1 MAAFVGETVLVTL
14 KFPENTQVRGL
25 VTDIVNQQLSLR
37 EGKVPTS
44 SERFSTFCRAF
55 TDSVLVLWLPTQR
68 RDEFL
73 VVNGPENLLDI
84 EILEPEANLATPS
97 VSSGIQ
103 GIPQAS
109 DDPAILSYGRPL
121 HYTPSAIDVGLT
133 SHTTIVPSS
142 EVKEGLGNS
151 ESRVSQQSPPPPP
164 PIHIPQQAIGS
175 SAFGACVLE
184 HGTTSA
190 TLTGPFEELQL
201 NVEENGED
209 DNREG
214 NGDGKGA
221 DAHVG
226 VAPKHKR
233 RRPKRG
239 VRKERSPNA
248 AVIRLE
254 DPGQDDKVSPKAG
267 RKVSQPHKK
276 TGWRETPF
284 LEEVRE
290 PKKQS
295 LHPTDGS
302 KPRGQRQHQH
312 PHKKLLNEQN
322 GWATEDATDIQE
334 MGDFDFSGNLSKF
347 DKLGTFNQ
355 FKQEDTTADEER
367 LVTHNRL
374 PPRPGTGGGKNL
386 HYTENVLDSPNV
398 NNHTTWGSGDSEND
412 LTDAKFGSGRS
423 SRRNTSRASI
433 RQPPSR
439 KSSAIVSEQNMTGS
453 GSLPEV
459 KAKNRRTPRESVNGG
474 KMQPDISSSHD
485 TVKRTILQSEKAS
498 SRMPSSAHLKPSFRL
513 TGNNHVC
520 PCLTPLQILELEQL
534 AMTELGLSEDM
545 LTENAARAISQIALQ
560 TADSIWRDTKSEGH
574 ASPVVV
580 ILAGNNKTGARAIAG
595 ARQALNHHSDL
606 YLAVLGLEGD
616 EDLLDPVRRQ
626 LTIFRNCGGQV
637 VKPDR
642 LVRTLRNA
650 HARPDMI
657 VDALLGMHIAFEDL
671 RIDDQDAYFDLASW
685 ANKTASVLAIDV
697 PSGMDASSGLPPSY
711 NLFIYPLLTSLHRP
725 YHCSRRIGHSHP
737 GRLRALPSCSQNR
750 PSSGNGQIRV
760 HEHCMRAF
768 CGGYRHQQRSMA
780 KVWDTL
786 QRRCAFRQRVG
797 R

>member
-1 MAAFVGETVLVTL
+1 M
-14 KFPENTQVRGL
+14 
-25 VTDIVNQQLSLR
+25 
-37 EGKVPTS
+37 
-44 SERFSTFCRAF
+44 
-55 TDSVLVLWLPTQR
+55 LWLPTQQ

-97 VSSGIQ
+97 VP
-103 GIPQAS
+103 IPQAS
-109 DDPAILSYGRPL
+109 DDPAILSYGRPP
-121 HYTPSAIDVGLT
+121 HHTASAIHVGVP
-133 SHTTIVPSS
+133 SHTTIVTSN
-142 EVKEGLGNS
+142 EVKEGLGS
-151 ESRVSQQSPPPPP
+151 SKSRVSQQSPPAPP
-164 PIHIPQQAIGS
+164 PIHIPQEAIRS
-175 SAFGACVLE
+175 STFDARVLE

-201 NVEENGED
+201 DVEDNGEE
-209 DNREG
+209 DNHKG
-214 NGDGKGA
+214 NSDGKGA
-221 DAHVG
+221 EAHVG

-248 AVIRLE
+248 AVVRLE
-254 DPGQDDKVSPKAG
+254 DQGQDDRVSLKAG
-267 RKVSQPHKK
+267 MIVSQPHKK

-290 PKKQS
+290 SKKQS

-302 KPRGQRQHQH
+302 KSREQRQRQHQ
-312 PHKKLLNEQN
+312 HKKLLNEQN
-322 GWATEDATDIQE
+322 GWATEDATDIQD

-347 DKLGTFNQ
+347 DKLGTFSQ

-386 HYTENVLDSPNV
+386 HHTENVLDSPKV
-398 NNHTTWGSGDSEND
+398 NNHVIWGSGDSEND

-439 KSSAIVSEQNMTGS
+439 KSSAIVSEQHMTGS
-453 GSLPEV
+453 GSLPES
-459 KAKNRRTPRESVNGG
+459 KAKNRRTPRESMSGG
-474 KMQPDISSSHD
+474 KMQRDISSSHD

-498 SRMPSSAHLKPSFRL
+498 SRVASSAHLKPSFRL
-513 TGNNHVC
+513 AGNSHIC

-545 LTENAARAISQIALQ
+545 LAENAARAISQIALQ
-560 TADSIWRDTKSEGH
+560 TVDSIWRDVKSEGR
-574 ASPVVV
+574 ASSVVV

-595 ARQALNHHSDL
+595 ARQALNHQSEL
-606 YLAVLGLEGD
+606 YLTVLGLEGD
-616 EDLLDPVRRQ
+616 EDLLEPVRRQ

-650 HARPDMI
+650 HVWPDLI
-657 VDALLGMHIAFEDL
+657 VDALLGMHMAVEDL
-671 RIDDQDAYFDLASW
+671 RADDQDAYFDLARW

-697 PSGMDASSGLPPSY
+697 PSGMDASSGLSPSY
-711 NLFIYPLLTSLHRP
+711 NPFVYPLLTSLHRP
-725 YHCSRRIGHSHP
+725 CHCNRRSGQSYS

-750 PSSGNGQIRV
+750 PSSGNGQIRA
-760 HEHCMRAF
+760 HEHCMQAF
-768 CGGYRHQQRSMA
+768 CGGHRHQQRSMA
-780 KVWDTL
+780 KVWDTP
-786 QRRCAFRQRVG
+786 
-797 R
+797 